1 MSILSPFQI
10 NASSQD
16 GAQFEPAVPV
26 LSVGRMVVVW
36 RTIAWHYDPKQTA
49 AQYEFT
55 YHVLNADGSFAG
67 PDGILSGFAAQSQT
81 NPAITDLS
89 NGNGVVS

>member
-1 MSILSPFQI
+1 MSSVSTFPI
-10 NASSQD
+10 NAFCPD
-16 GAQFEPAVPV
+16 GAQFEPADPV
-26 LSVGRMVVVW
+26 LSDGRMVVVW
-36 RTIAWHYDPKQTA
+36 RTIAWHYDPKQTG
-49 AQYEFT
+49 AQYELA

-67 PDGILSGFAAQSQT
+67 PDGILSGFAAQSHT